1 MNYIKT
7 GTIKSWTTVVLTV
20 CSAFYMEKKFWL
32 NLVTVRFVPGHTS

>member
-20 CSAFYMEKKFWL
+20 CSAFYLCRYKRFWL
-32 NLVTVRFVPGHTS
+32 NLVV